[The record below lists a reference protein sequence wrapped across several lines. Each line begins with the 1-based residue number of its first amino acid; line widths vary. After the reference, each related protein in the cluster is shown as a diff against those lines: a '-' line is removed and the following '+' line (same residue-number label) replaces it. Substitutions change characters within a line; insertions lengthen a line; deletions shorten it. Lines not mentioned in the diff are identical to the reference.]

1 MIGSERLSPKR
12 RDSSVFPPWHKTW
25 CNVFLPCVL
34 MCVLAPA
41 AVHLHAIPRQH
52 PPGTSPEAILQRAWE
67 VLGSAQVNG
76 MLVHYRASASL
87 SQDYQSDRMYPPF
100 LDFFQQQESWFSPQT
115 AVERSTVQSS
125 YPLAK
130 PQTSVLLTDAD
141 RAFSVRDNGL
151 QGSPRYAMQPRY
163 LNPWLVIADWRKAGG
178 ARMGGVEVYRDLPRV
193 VLVRQT
199 ENGEHRL
206 FLDGK
211 SGFPVKLE
219 FSEKHYLW
227 GQRHLEYVY
236 TTWVRSSGVALP
248 GASYLL
254 ADGASEIS
262 QTIGEVELVPEGHA
276 PSLALPSEPKISEDR
291 LPRFLQPLPL
301 TVTEVGPTTFILANL
316 GYRETVTKIGDEVF
330 LLDGTQGE
338 QRAKEDA
345 EMIEKLFPGKHKIT
359 VVVTDLAW
367 PHVAG
372 LRYWV
377 ASGATIVA
385 HKMTR
390 DFLQSVIDRKWTL
403 APDFLE
409 QHRQS
414 VRFKFISVESRYEL
428 AAGAL
433 TLHPIDGI
441 GSEGALMAFI
451 QPDHFL
457 WASDFIQTVEGP
469 SEYASEVWQA
479 VRRDGLHP
487 ERTAAEHLLLTPWSK
502 IEELQ
507 NQRKSAP

>member
-1 MIGSERLSPKR
+1 MTSSERLSPRRKR
-12 RDSSVFPPWHKTW
+12 PSVFQLWRKTRRKLCW
-25 CNVFLPCVL
+25 PCL
-34 MCVLAPA
+34 LLCVVTSAP
-41 AVHLHAIPRQH
+41 VRLQAIPGEPQATNA
-52 PPGTSPEAILQRAWE
+52 GALLQRAWE
-67 VLGSAQVNG
+67 VMGGAQVNG

-87 SQDYQSDRMYPPF
+87 SQNYQSDRMYPPF
-100 LDFFQQQESWFSPQT
+100 LDFFQQQESWFSPQI
-115 AVERSTVQSS
+115 AVERITLQSS

-130 PQTSVLLTDAD
+130 PQTSVLLTDAN
-141 RAFSVRDNGL
+141 RAFSVLENGL
-151 QGSPRYAMQPRY
+151 QASPRYAMQPRY
-163 LNPWLVIADWRKAGG
+163 LNPWLVISDWQKASGVREGG
-178 ARMGGVEVYRDLPRV
+178 TEVYRDFPRQ

-199 ENGEHRL
+199 VDGEQRL
-206 FLDGK
+206 LLDGK
-211 SGFPVKLE
+211 SGFPVKLD
-219 FSEKHYLW
+219 FFEKHYLW

-254 ADGASEIS
+254 ADGATEIS
-262 QTIGEVELVPEGHA
+262 QTLGEVELVPEAGA
-276 PSLALPSEPKISEDR
+276 PSLALPDEPKRSEDS

-301 TVTEVGPTTFILANL
+301 TVTEVGPATFILANL

-330 LLDGTQGE
+330 LLDATQGE
-338 QRAKEDA
+338 QRAREDA
-345 EMIEKLFPGKHKIT
+345 EKIEKLFPGKHKIT

-367 PHVAG
+367 PHVSG

-385 HKMTR
+385 HKAAQS
-390 DFLQSVIDRKWTL
+390 FLQSVIDRKWTL

-409 QHRQS
+409 QHRKS
-414 VRFKFISVESRYEL
+414 AEFKFVPVGNRYEL

-451 QPDHFL
+451 QSDHFL
-457 WASDFIQTVEGP
+457 WASDFIQTVEEP
-469 SEYASEVWQA
+469 SEYASEVWEA
-479 VRRDGLHP
+479 VRRDGIHP
-487 ERTAAEHLLLTPWSK
+487 ERTAAEHLNLTPWSK

-507 NQRKSAP
+507 SKRKPLP

>member
-1 MIGSERLSPKR
+1 MIGLEQL
-12 RDSSVFPPWHKTW
+12 FPSAGKPSASLLLQKILLK
-25 CNVFLPCVL
+25 FSLICVL
-34 MCVLAPA
+34 LGVDVLAISGQEPQA
-41 AVHLHAIPRQH
+41 
-52 PPGTSPEAILQRAWE
+52 TNPEALLQQAWE
-67 VLGSAQVNG
+67 VLGGPQVNG

-87 SQDYQSDRMYPPF
+87 SQNYQSDRMYPPF

-115 AVERSTVQSS
+115 AVERSAVQSS

-130 PQTSVLLTDAD
+130 PQTSVLLTDIN
-141 RAFSVRDNGL
+141 RTFSVRDNGL
-151 QGSPRYAMQPRY
+151 QASPRYAMQPRY
-163 LNPWLVIADWRKAGG
+163 LNPWMVIADWRKTGG
-178 ARMGGVEVYRDLPRV
+178 ARAGGTEVYRDFPRT

-199 ENGEHRL
+199 ADGEQRL

-211 SGFPVKLE
+211 SGFPVKLD
-219 FSEKHYLW
+219 FFEKHYLW

-236 TTWVRSSGVALP
+236 TTWVSSSGVALP

-254 ADGASEIS
+254 ADGATEIS
-262 QTIGEVELVPEGHA
+262 QTIGEVELLPEGGA
-276 PSLALPSEPKISEDR
+276 PSLALPNEPKVSEDS

-301 TVTEVGPTTFILANL
+301 SVTEVGPSTFILANL
-316 GYRETVTKIGDEVF
+316 GYRETVTKIGDQVF
-330 LLDGTQGE
+330 LLDATQGE
-338 QRAKEDA
+338 QRAREDS

-372 LRYWV
+372 LRFWV
-377 ASGATIVA
+377 ASGATVVA
-385 HKMTR
+385 HKTAR
-390 DFLQSVIDRKWTL
+390 NFLQSVIDRKWTV

-414 VRFKFISVESRYEL
+414 AGLKFVPVESRYEL

-451 QPDHFL
+451 QSARFL
-457 WASDFIQTVEGP
+457 WASDFIQTVEEP
-469 SEYASEVWQA
+469 SEYASEVWKA
-479 VRRDGLHP
+479 VHRDGLRP
-487 ERTAAEHLLLTPWSK
+487 ERTAAEHLNLTPWSK

-507 NQRKSAP
+507 RQRKSAP

>member
-1 MIGSERLSPKR
+1 MSELWR
-12 RDSSVFPPWHKTW
+12 RVFHGLRSV
-25 CNVFLPCVL
+25 CLLFLFA
-34 MCVLAPA
+34 APYTTI
-41 AVHLHAIPRQH
+41 LPAIPRPRPQ
-52 PPGTSPEAILQRAWE
+52 GTSPEALLQRAWE
-67 VLGSAQVNG
+67 VMGGAFVNG

-87 SQDYQSDRMYPPF
+87 SQNYQSDRMYPPF

-115 AVERSTVQSS
+115 AVERTTVQSS

-130 PQTSVLLTDAD
+130 PQTSVLLTDAN
-141 RAFSVRDNGL
+141 RAFSVRDNGPQAL
-151 QGSPRYAMQPRY
+151 PRYAMQPRY
-163 LNPWLVIADWRKAGG
+163 LNPWLVIADWLKAGG
-178 ARMGGVEVYRDLPRV
+178 TRVAGTEVYRDFPRT

-199 ENGEHRL
+199 PDSEQRL

-211 SGFPVKLE
+211 SGFPVKLD

-254 ADGASEIS
+254 ADGTTEIA
-262 QTIGEVELVPEGHA
+262 QTLGEMELVPEGGS
-276 PSLALPSEPKISEDR
+276 PSLALPSEPEHSEDG
-291 LPRFLQPLPL
+291 LPRFLQALPL
-301 TVTEVGPTTFILANL
+301 AVTEVGPATFILANP
-316 GYRETVTKIGDEVF
+316 GYRETVTKIGDQVF
-330 LLDGTQGE
+330 LLDATQGE
-338 QRAKEDA
+338 QRAREDA
-345 EMIEKLFPGKHKIT
+345 GMIEKLFPGKHKIT

-385 HKMTR
+385 HKTAR
-390 DFLQSVIDRKWTL
+390 NFLQSAIDRKWTL

-409 QHRQS
+409 QHRKS
-414 VRFKFISVESRYEL
+414 ANFKFIGVDGRYEL
-428 AAGAL
+428 AGSAL

-441 GSEGALMAFI
+441 GSEGALMAFV
-451 QPDHFL
+451 QADRFL
-457 WASDFIQTVEGP
+457 WASDFIQTVDEP
-469 SEYASEVWQA
+469 NEYASEVWKA
-479 VRRDGLHP
+479 VLRDGLHP
-487 ERTAAEHLLLTPWSK
+487 ERAAAEHLNLTPWSK

-507 NQRKSAP
+507 NLQKSAP